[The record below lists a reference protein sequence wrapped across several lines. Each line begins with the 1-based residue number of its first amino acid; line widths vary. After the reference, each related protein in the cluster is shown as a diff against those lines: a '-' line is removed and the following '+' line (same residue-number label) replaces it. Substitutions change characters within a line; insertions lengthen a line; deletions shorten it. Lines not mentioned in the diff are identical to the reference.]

1 MASKSLPAANAVS
14 PLAAVYDLVDARF
27 FSTEARSA
35 ASIFGLVLLIGI
47 PLGVAF
53 PPADDGSYPQP
64 WRGLSGIIGW
74 IYFTAWSISFYPQVF
89 INARRRSVVGLSFEY
104 PALNLV
110 GFSCYTAYNSAL
122 FWVPSV
128 RAAYAA
134 AHDGALPS
142 VQSNDVFFGI
152 HAVMLTLV
160 VLAQIAA
167 YERGGQRLARWCV
180 AVLAALLVLIA
191 SVAGATAAGA
201 LPALDWLTYFVFLSY
216 VKVSITLMKYFPQA
230 VLNWRRQA
238 TVGWSI
244 DNILLDFTGGTLS
257 LAQTLM
263 DNGIKGQWADVL
275 GGNPAKFFLGFT
287 SMVFDVVFMIQH
299 YCLYRGN
306 NARLQAEEEEAR
318 GGYATLDADSSL
330 NAPA

>member
-1 MASKSLPAANAVS
+1 MISKDLPNTSAVS
-14 PLAAVYDLVDARF
+14 PLEKLYDSLYARF

-35 ASIFGLVLLIGI
+35 LSIFTLVLLIGI
-47 PLGVAF
+47 PLGIAF
-53 PPADDGSYPQP
+53 PPVDDGTYPQP

-104 PALNLV
+104 TALNLV

-122 FWVPSV
+122 FWSPSV
-128 RAAYAA
+128 RASYAA
-134 AHDGALPS
+134 SHDGSMPS

-152 HAVMLTLV
+152 HAVVLTLI
-160 VLAQIAA
+160 VLAQIAT
-167 YERGGQRLARWCV
+167 YERGGQRLAWWCV
-180 AVLAALLVLIA
+180 AVLAILLVLITA
-191 SVAGATAAGA
+191 MAGVTAAGA
-201 LPALDWLTYFVFLSY
+201 VSSLDWLNYFVFLSY

-263 DNGIKGQWADVL
+263 DNGIKGQWSDVL

-287 SMVFDVVFMIQH
+287 SMVFDIVFMIQH

-306 NARLQAEEEEAR
+306 NVRLQAEEEEAR
-318 GGYATLDADSSL
+318 GGYASLTADASL
-330 NAPA
+330 NALA